1 MNRYEKV
8 GLTKEEY
15 KRIVEGLNREPNDLE
30 LSMFGVLWSE
40 HCSYKNSRALLKLF
54 NTKGERVLQG
64 PGENA
69 GAVDI
74 GDDLAVVFKI
84 ESHNHPSALEPYQG
98 AATGVGGI
106 LRDIFTMGARPIA
119 NLNSIRFG
127 HLNDERNKRL
137 FKGVVKGIGD
147 YGNSVGIPTVAGET
161 VFEDCYSDN
170 PLVNAMSVGIIR
182 KDKLK
187 RAIAQGV
194 GNSVI
199 LVGHTT
205 GRDGIGGASF
215 ASCNLT
221 EESEAMRSA
230 VQVGD
235 PFMEKL
241 LLEAC
246 LELMDKEYVVA
257 VQDLGAAGLTS
268 SSCEMALRGG
278 CGIKIDVSKVVTREE
293 NMLPEE
299 IMISESQE
307 RMLFVV
313 KKGYE
318 EEILKVFKKW
328 NLNAAVI
335 GEITEDKNLTVTV
348 GDKVVGCVPVELLGD
363 GAKAT
368 LRPYRRPKYLDELHL
383 DIDSFKRAEDLNE
396 ALIKVLKSENIA
408 SKEWVYRQ
416 YDYMVRT
423 NTIVRPGGDAAV
435 VAVEGTDKALSL
447 TVDCNSRY
455 CYLDPYEGAKIAVC
469 EAARNIAATGATPIA
484 ITDCLNF
491 ANPEDEEVYYTFR
504 QAILGITEASRVLNT
519 PVVSGNVSFYNESNK
534 TRIYPTPTIG
544 MVGLLE
550 DKNKACT
557 IDFKQS
563 GDAVILVGET
573 LNEIGGSE
581 YLKVVYGK
589 VLGSVPRCY
598 PEIEKNTIDCLIKL
612 IKEGLIQSAH
622 DVSEGGMIVALCE
635 CAFKNEIGV
644 EVNVKTNLREDIFL
658 FSESQGRFIL
668 SAKKEYVDEIITE
681 FKRYG
686 VLAEVIGETKGSKI
700 EVNINGTRVIDREIC
715 DLKRVWK
722 EELPCIM
729 D

>member
-30 LSMFGVLWSE
+30 LSMLGVLWSE

-137 FKGVVKGIGD
+137 LKGVVNGIGN

-161 VFEDCYSDN
+161 VFDDCYSDN
-170 PLVNAMSVGIIR
+170 PLVNAMSVGIIK

-307 RMLFVV
+307 RMLLVV

-328 NLNAAVI
+328 NLNATVI

-348 GDKVVGCVPVELLGD
+348 GDEVVGCVPVELLGD
-363 GAKAT
+363 GTKAN
-368 LRPYRRPKYLDELHL
+368 LRPYRRPKYLDELYF
-383 DIDSFKRAEDLNE
+383 DIDSIKRLEDLNE

-435 VAVEGTDKALSL
+435 VVVEGTDKALSL

-557 IDFKQS
+557 IDFKEL
-563 GDAVILVGET
+563 GDSIILVGET
-573 LNEIGGSE
+573 LNEIGASE

-589 VLGSVPRCY
+589 VLGSAPRCY
-598 PEIEKNTIDCLIKL
+598 PEIEKNTIECLTKL

-686 VLAEVIGETKGSKI
+686 VLAEVIGETKGSRI
-700 EVNINGTRVIDREIC
+700 EVNINGIMVIDKNIC
-715 DLKRVWK
+715 DLKRVWE
-722 EELPCIM
+722 EELQCIM

>member
-8 GLTKEEY
+8 GLTQEEY
-15 KRIVEGLNREPNDLE
+15 TRIVDGLNREPNDLE

-40 HCSYKNSRALLKLF
+40 HCSYKNSRALLRLF
-54 NTKGERVLQG
+54 NTKGDRVLQG

-127 HLNDERNKRL
+127 HLNNDKNKRL
-137 FKGVVKGIGD
+137 LKGVVKGIGD

-161 VFEDCYSDN
+161 IFDDCYSDN
-170 PLVNAMSVGIIR
+170 PLVNAMSVGLIK

-230 VQVGD
+230 VQAGD

-246 LELMDKEYVVA
+246 LELIDKDYVVA

-318 EEILKVFKKW
+318 ENILEVFKKW

-335 GEITEDKNLTVTV
+335 GEITDDRNLTICD
-348 GDKVVGCVPVELLGD
+348 GDKIVGCMPVELLGD
-363 GAKAT
+363 GAKAN
-368 LRPYRRPKYLDELHL
+368 LRPYRRPKYLDEL
-383 DIDSFKRAEDLNE
+383 DLNVE
-396 ALIKVLKSENIA
+396 ELEKPSDLKEVLVKILRSENIA
-408 SKEWVYRQ
+408 SKEWVYSQ
-416 YDYMVRT
+416 YDHMVRT
-423 NTIVRPGGDAAV
+423 STIVRPGGDAAV
-435 VAVEGTDKALSL
+435 VAVDGTDKALSL
-447 TVDCNSRY
+447 TVDCNSRF
-455 CYLDPYEGAKIAVC
+455 CYLDPYEGAKISVC

-504 QAILGITEASRVLNT
+504 QSILGITEATRVLNT
-519 PVVSGNVSFYNESNK
+519 PVVSGNVSFYNESNEE
-534 TRIYPTPTIG
+534 RIYPTPTIG

-550 DKNKACT
+550 DKTKACANF
-557 IDFKQS
+557 FKNS
-563 GDAVILVGET
+563 NDAVILVGET
-573 LNEIGGSE
+573 NAEIGGSE
-581 YLKVVYGK
+581 YLKVIYGLVK
-589 VLGSVPRCY
+589 GRVPKCNL
-598 PEIEKNTIDCLIKL
+598 EIEKNTIECLTKL
-612 IKEGLIQSAH
+612 INQGVIKSAH
-622 DVSEGGMIVALCE
+622 DISEGGMIVAICE
-635 CAFKNEIGV
+635 AAFKNEIGV
-644 EVNVKTNLREDIFL
+644 KVDIETDLREDVYL
-658 FSESQGRFIL
+658 FSESQGRFII
-668 SAKKEYVDEIITE
+668 SCNEYYTDHIITE
-681 FKRYG
+681 FKKHG
-686 VLAEVIGETKGSKI
+686 VIAQVIGKTIDENL
-700 EVNINGTRVIDREIC
+700 EVNINGKCVINEKINN
-715 DLKRVWK
+715 LKRVWE